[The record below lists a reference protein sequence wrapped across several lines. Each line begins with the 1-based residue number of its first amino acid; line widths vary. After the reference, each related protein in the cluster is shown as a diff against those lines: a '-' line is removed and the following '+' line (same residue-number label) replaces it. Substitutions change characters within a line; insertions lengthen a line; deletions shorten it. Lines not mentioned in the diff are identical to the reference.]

1 MTRVLYLSVTDFS
14 RVGCVVDRVVS
25 QHDGETFTRQLASV
39 IKCTYSAVV
48 VIEQGLTIPTVNCTA
63 PRYKCLT
70 LFTTRGRSRRQL
82 ATYRVDGAPTLRVCT
97 LLLALY
103 NTWMRMITVTIVIT
117 VVYFRKKIT
126 YLRRLCAHIC

>member
-1 MTRVLYLSVTDFS
+1 MTHVLYLSVSNSS
-14 RVGCVVDRVVS
+14 RCDCVMDRVVS

-70 LFTTRGRSRRQL
+70 PFTTHGLSRRQL
-82 ATYRVDGAPTLRVCT
+82 ATYHVDGAPTLRVCT

-103 NTWMRMITVTIVIT
+103 NT
-117 VVYFRKKIT
+117 
-126 YLRRLCAHIC
+126 